1 MYDVMYQEPYRLIRR
16 TRVILLPVDGSKD
29 SARAAS
35 VAFELAEITKARL
48 IILHVINLG
57 MVQQIAR
64 MSDTDPETVLER
76 YRENGEHLLNSYR
89 AAAEEHEVE
98 ADLILEEGLPSKMI
112 LSIADREEVEV
123 IIMGSHGAS
132 GERAATIG
140 STTERVVRGAKCT
153 VIVVKRPEKRRPPKR
168 RPSAKQAESSF

>member
-1 MYDVMYQEPYRLIRR
+1 MYQEPYRLIRR

-35 VAFELAEITKARL
+35 VAFELAEITKGKL

-64 MSDTDPETVLER
+64 MSDTDVDTVLER
-76 YRENGEHLLNSYR
+76 YRENGEHLLDCYKAS
-89 AAAEEHEVE
+89 AAEHDVD
-98 ADLILEEGLPSKMI
+98 AQLILEEGLPSKMI
-112 LSIADREEVEV
+112 LSVADKEEVEV

-132 GERAATIG
+132 GERSSTIG

-153 VIVVKRPEKRRPPKR
+153 VIVIKRPPPRRTKRRPT
-168 RPSAKQAESSF
+168 AKPGESSS